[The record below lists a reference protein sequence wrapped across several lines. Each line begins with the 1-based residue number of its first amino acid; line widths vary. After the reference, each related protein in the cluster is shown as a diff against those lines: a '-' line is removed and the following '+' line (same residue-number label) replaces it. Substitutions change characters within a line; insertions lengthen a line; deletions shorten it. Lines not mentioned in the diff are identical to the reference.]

1 KARGDERVGP
11 YGLPESLS
19 LIREI
24 DAEVY
29 SRTGTVPYSRSGLF
43 IRDRGICAYCLGP
56 GDTMDHIMPKSRGG
70 QAEWTNA
77 VVACFDCN
85 QRKADRTPDEAGR
98 SLLRVPFPPTSLDL
112 HAPPSRGKT
121 SGRISDTHGFRR
133 NPAADCGD
141 PGLSGGI
148 QPGGEAQGVASW
160 RDLAFAVA
168 LMPVLVFLPGV
179 AFDSFVMVSGEFDGG
194 SEAVFE

>member
-1 KARGDERVGP
+1 MARTRLNGSVLIYSGDEAIGKVSRKHAITMLHRRVARIRRVREGETIGP

-43 IRDRGICAYCLGP
+43 IRDRGICAYCLRP

-77 VVACFDCN
+77 VVACLTCN
-85 QRKADRTPDEAGR
+85 QRKADLTPDEAGMP
-98 SLLRVPFPPTSLDL
+98 LLRVPFAPTYLDI
-112 HAPPSRGKT
+112 H
-121 SGRISDTHGFRR
+121 
-133 NPAADCGD
+133 D
-141 PGLSGGI
+141 PL
-148 QPGGEAQGVASW
+148 
-160 RDLAFAVA
+160 
-168 LMPVLVFLPGV
+168 
-179 AFDSFVMVSGEFDGG
+179 
-194 SEAVFE
+194 